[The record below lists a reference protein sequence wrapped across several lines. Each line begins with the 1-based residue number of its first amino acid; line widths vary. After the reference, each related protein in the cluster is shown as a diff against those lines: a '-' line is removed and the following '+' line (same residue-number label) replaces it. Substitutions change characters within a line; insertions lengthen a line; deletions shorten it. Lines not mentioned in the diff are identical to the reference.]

1 MTYYLPTTLK
11 LLESYSEIER
21 VGVAGD
27 NMKSAKENIE
37 KTLDLLC
44 EAFKKLLDQLYESDN
59 MDISSDIDVLEKMMK
74 KDGLMGGGFG
84 AE

>member
-27 NMKSAKENIE
+27 NMKSAKDNIE
-37 KTLDLLC
+37 KTLDLLV
-44 EAFKKLLDQLYESDN
+44 EAYKKLLDQLYQSEN
-59 MDISSDIDVLEKMMK
+59 MDISSDIDVLEQMMK
-74 KDGLMGGGFG
+74 KDGLTGNGFG
-84 AE
+84 I